1 MPLMLNPAEIKQLDE
16 WNETERS
23 YQEDATLVNLLTE
36 QTVAM
41 TDALALHYGQSR
53 LSYFLRFWPPR

>member
-1 MPLMLNPAEIKQLDE
+1 MLNPAEIKQLDE
-16 WNETERS
+16 WIETERS
-23 YQEDATLVNLLTE
+23 YQEDATLVSLLTE
-36 QTVAM
+36 QTAAM

>member
-1 MPLMLNPAEIKQLDE
+1 VPSMLNHAEIKQLDE

-23 YQEDATLVNLLTE
+23 YQEDATPVSLLPE
-36 QTVAM
+36 QTAAM
-41 TDALALHYGQSR
+41 IDALALHYGQSR

>member
-1 MPLMLNPAEIKQLDE
+1 MLNPAEIKQLDE

-23 YQEDATLVNLLTE
+23 YQEDATLVSLLTE
-36 QTVAM
+36 QAVA
-41 TDALALHYGQSR
+41 TPDALALHYGQSR